1 MEVFFFLI
9 DFLFLVQ
16 LHILMPLKKWQFLLL
31 SQVQLCDTMDCSPPG
46 SSVHEIL
53 QARILDWVTIPFSKG
68 SSQPRDRIYVSCMG
82 KQLLYHL
89 SHQGRYLYVPAKPNC
104 HLRLLKDNIS
114 VRILLTW
121 EQGFPGGTTGK
132 EPACQC
138 KRPKRC
144 GFDPWVG
151 EEMTIH
157 SSFLA
162 WRI

>member
-1 MEVFFFLI
+1 MAFFFLI

-16 LHILMPLKKWQFLLL
+16 LHILMPLKKWQCLLL
-31 SQVQLCDTMDCSPPG
+31 SRVQLCNTMHCSLPG

-53 QARILDWVTIPFSKG
+53 QARILDWVAIPFSKR
-68 SSQPRDRIYVSCMG
+68 SSQSRDRTYVSCMG
-82 KQLLYHL
+82 TRLLYYL
-89 SHQGRYLYVPAKPNC
+89 SHQRRYPYVPAKPNC

-114 VRILLTW
+114 VRIPLTL
-121 EQGFPGGTTGK
+121 EQGFPGGTAGK

-138 KRPKRC
+138 RRHKRC

-151 EEMTIH
+151 KEMTTH